1 MVYSLHREWSF
12 TIHIESKMDEKNI
25 YLIKDLSRLSGVS
38 IYTIKYYLKLGLI
51 KEVGRSPETNFR
63 YFSDSTVRELKKII
77 DYRKDNLS
85 IHKIQDLL
93 KEGTA
98 A

>member
-1 MVYSLHREWSF
+1 MTRQ
-12 TIHIESKMDEKNI
+12 T
-25 YLIKDLSRLSGVS
+25 YLMKDISRLSGLS
-38 IYTIKYYLKLGLI
+38 IHTIKYYAKLRLI

-63 YFSDSTVRELKKII
+63 YFDETTVEALRKII

-85 IHKIQDLL
+85 LKKIQELL
-93 KEGTA
+93 QIA